1 MKLAILIAS
10 LAALA
15 AASSAAAPPQQDHS
29 RDMSEADRAACIQRG
44 GFTAHYGM
52 IGAEDCYFRYADGGR
67 RCTGSNDCKGR
78 CVYTKRDPYGPFPR
92 AGMAAIGRCEP
103 TSAQFG
109 CHTLVEHGR
118 IRETMC
124 VD

>member
-15 AASSAAAPPQQDHS
+15 AASSAATPPRQDQS
-29 RDMSEADRAACIQRG
+29 RDMSEADRAACLQRG

-52 IGAEDCYFRYADGGR
+52 LGLEGCYFRYADAGK

-78 CVYTKRDPYGPFPR
+78 CIHQGSDAYEDRPKPGRT
-92 AGMAAIGRCEP
+92 AIGRCEA

-109 CHTLVEHGR
+109 CYTLVEHGR
-118 IRETMC
+118 SRGRMC